1 MRSVFKFFKC
11 IGHGFIQR
19 LSNTKFSCLRNTA
32 EDWTAPDEANALGLQ
47 QRGPHWVK
55 KPVAGKLSKF
65 GFLFL
70 KKICVSMFLH
80 TPPGRIRDCCQQ
92 WSPILTPTV
101 VTNVRGMTTG
111 GTAGMGEMT
120 GGSLLSLVN
129 YCYYLNAYNRY
140 VYTYNK
146 KIN

>member
-1 MRSVFKFFKC
+1 MRRVFKFFKC

-65 GFLFL
+65 GFLVL

-80 TPPGRIRDCCQQ
+80 TPGRIRDCCQQ
-92 WSPILTPTV
+92 WSPMLTPTLA
-101 VTNVRGMTTG
+101 TSQGRDNWRHSGDG
-111 GTAGMGEMT
+111 RDNRRLASQSGQ
-120 GGSLLSLVN
+120 LLLLFKRLQQV
-129 YCYYLNAYNRY
+129 CLYL
-140 VYTYNK
+140 
-146 KIN
+146 